1 MERSAGLFVCAAGAC
16 PSFII
21 WTVVYLD
28 CLVLGHPRSQ
38 PRPRVYGRRVI
49 ADSPVSAAWKAE
61 IVAAI
66 VQAGFVRP
74 AADAPLELE
83 LEIALPTAQKARE
96 GKPAIGR
103 PDLDNLAK
111 AAGDA
116 LMKPGGQD
124 FSKAVA
130 RLGSPANTYAGVI
143 EDDAQI
149 VRLVTEKRWSPRP
162 GGIRITLRDAKS
174 E

>member
-1 MERSAGLFVCAAGAC
+1 M
-16 PSFII
+16 
-21 WTVVYLD
+21 VYLD

-38 PRPRVYGRRVI
+38 PRPRVYGRRVL
-49 ADSPVSAAWKAE
+49 ANSPVSAAWKAE

-66 VQAGFVRP
+66 VAAGFTRP
-74 AADAPLELE
+74 AVDTPLALE
-83 LEIALPTAQKARE
+83 LEIALPTAQKAKE
-96 GKPAIGR
+96 GLPAIGR

-116 LMKPGGQD
+116 LMAPSGQD
-124 FSKAVA
+124 FAKAVKK
-130 RLGSPANTYAGVI
+130 LGSPACGYSGVV

-162 GGIRITLRDAKS
+162 GGIRIILRDA
-174 E
+174 

>member
-1 MERSAGLFVCAAGAC
+1 MRCRNASKVHN
-16 PSFII
+16 
-21 WTVVYLD
+21 TRVVYLD

-38 PRPRVYGRRVI
+38 PRPRVYGRRVL

-66 VQAGFVRP
+66 VQAGFTRP
-74 AADAPLELE
+74 AADAPLELN
-83 LEIALPTAQKARE
+83 LEIALPTVQKARQ

-116 LMKPGGQD
+116 LMEPGGQD
-124 FSKAVA
+124 FAKAVK
-130 RLGSPANTYAGVI
+130 RLGPPASTYAGVL

-162 GGIRITLRDAKS
+162 GGIRIILREA
-174 E
+174 